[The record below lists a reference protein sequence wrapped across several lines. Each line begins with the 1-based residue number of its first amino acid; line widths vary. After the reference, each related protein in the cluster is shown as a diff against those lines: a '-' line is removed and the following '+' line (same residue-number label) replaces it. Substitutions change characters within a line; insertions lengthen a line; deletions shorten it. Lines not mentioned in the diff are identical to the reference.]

1 MVELVE
7 TEVESEDRQPD
18 SLLLRLEQKLQQV
31 VLDVVDHGAG
41 PLVGSA
47 AYADAR
53 LADTGDRDAAIAL
66 ITRESLLA
74 TGGTGFLT
82 GFGGFMAL
90 PLTFPANVAGNL
102 VINSRM
108 VGAIAHLHGHD
119 LTSPHTQAS
128 VLLTVAAADADAVL
142 AELGVEVSDAGT
154 HEAIERLPVAVIRE
168 INRRAG
174 IYLVAKY
181 GGKRLAFTAV
191 RSIPLVGGLVGGGID
206 AALTQYVAT
215 LATRTFTR

>member
-1 MVELVE
+1 MVEVVE
-7 TEVESEDRQPD
+7 AQVHEDRPPE

-47 AYADAR
+47 AYAEAR

-66 ITRESLLA
+66 IMRESVIA

-82 GFGGFMAL
+82 GFGGFLAL

-119 LTSPHTQAS
+119 LDSPHTQAS
-128 VLLTVAAADADAVL
+128 ILLTVAAADADAVL
-142 AELGVEVSDAGT
+142 AELGVEVGESGSHDT
-154 HEAIERLPVAVIRE
+154 ISQLPVPVVRE

-174 IYLVAKY
+174 IFLVAKY

-206 AALTQYVAT
+206 AALTQYVGSI
-215 LATRTFTR
+215 ATRTFAD

>member
-1 MVELVE
+1 MVEV
-7 TEVESEDRQPD
+7 VESEVLDREPE

-47 AYADAR
+47 AYGDAR

-66 ITRESLLA
+66 MIRESVMA

-82 GFGGFMAL
+82 GFGGFLAL

-102 VINSRM
+102 VFNSRM

-119 LTSPHTQAS
+119 VDDPHTRAS
-128 VLLTVAAADADAVL
+128 ILLTVAGADAEKVL
-142 AELGVEVSDAGT
+142 AELGVDIGDSGT
-154 HEAIERLPVAVIRE
+154 HDAIRKLPVPVVRE

-174 IYLVAKY
+174 IFLVAKY

-206 AALTQYVAT
+206 AALTQYVGG
-215 LATRTFTR
+215 LATRTFATP

>member
-1 MVELVE
+1 MVEVVE
-7 TEVESEDRQPD
+7 PEVADREPE

-47 AYADAR
+47 AYGDAR
-53 LADTGDRDAAIAL
+53 LADAGDRDAAIAL
-66 ITRESLLA
+66 MVRESVLA

-82 GFGGFMAL
+82 GLGGFLAL

-119 LTSPHTQAS
+119 LESPHTQAS
-128 VLLTVAAADADAVL
+128 VLLTVAGADAAKVL
-142 AELGVEVSDAGT
+142 AELGVAIVDGRTHDAIT
-154 HEAIERLPVAVIRE
+154 RLPVPVVRE

-191 RSIPLVGGLVGGGID
+191 RAIPLVGGLVGGGID
-206 AALTQYVAT
+206 AALTQYVGGLAGRSFAT
-215 LATRTFTR
+215 S

>member
-1 MVELVE
+1 MA
-7 TEVESEDRQPD
+7 EVAESEVLSREPE

-47 AYADAR
+47 AYGDAR

-66 ITRESLLA
+66 IIRESCLA
-74 TGGTGFLT
+74 TGGTGFVT
-82 GFGGFMAL
+82 GFGGFLAL

-102 VINSRM
+102 VVNSRM
-108 VGAIAHLHGHD
+108 VGAIAHLLGHD
-119 LTSPHTQAS
+119 VDDPHTQAS
-128 VLLTVAAADADAVL
+128 ILLTVAGADADKVL
-142 AELGVEVSDAGT
+142 AELGVDVGDSGSHDA
-154 HEAIERLPVAVIRE
+154 IRRLPVPVVRE

-174 IYLVAKY
+174 IFLVAKY

-191 RSIPLVGGLVGGGID
+191 RAIPLVGGLVSGGID
-206 AALTQYVAT
+206 ASLTQYVGG
-215 LATRTFTR
+215 LATRTFATP

>member
-1 MVELVE
+1 MPEVVEA
-7 TEVESEDRQPD
+7 EVHEDRPPE

-47 AYADAR
+47 AYAEAR

-66 ITRESLLA
+66 IMRESVIA

-82 GFGGFMAL
+82 GFGGFLAL

-119 LTSPHTQAS
+119 LDSPHTRAS
-128 VLLTVAAADADAVL
+128 ILLTVAAADADSVL
-142 AELGVEVSDAGT
+142 SELGVEVDEDGSHGT
-154 HEAIERLPVAVIRE
+154 ISRLPVPVIRE

-174 IYLVAKY
+174 IFLVAKY

-206 AALTQYVAT
+206 AALTQYVAGI
-215 LATRTFTR
+215 ATRTFAD